1 MSDLQD
7 NTYVIDSESGA
18 EMARLTDQDHLM
30 TGAMGMLLPHPLA
43 LSTASSVLDVACG
56 PGGWATDVAFQYPEI
71 DVTGIDISQTM
82 IQYANAQAKVR
93 RLENLNFLVMD
104 ILQPL
109 AFPDNSFDVV
119 NARFMISF
127 MHKEMWPRVIDEF
140 MRVLRPGGVITLTEV
155 DDWGISTS
163 AALERMKRLFYRAF
177 YVDERCFEPDGRH
190 FGITPMLGRFLQD
203 AGCQN
208 ISEQAYVLNSSQG
221 TKAYESNY
229 KNFQYLLKLV
239 QPFAIKMKVATQE
252 ELDTL
257 YEQALVEM
265 LAHEFRA
272 LWYFFSVWGEKPNLS
287 SV

>member
-1 MSDLQD
+1 MSDIQE

-18 EMARLTDQDHLM
+18 EMARLTDQDRLM
-30 TGAMGMLLPHPLA
+30 TGAMRTLLPHPLA
-43 LSTASSVLDVACG
+43 LSTASRVLDVACG
-56 PGGWATDVAFQYPEI
+56 PGGWATDVAFQHPEI

-109 AFPDNSFDVV
+109 TFPDNSFDVV

-127 MHKEMWPRVIDEF
+127 MHKEAWPRVIGEF
-140 MRVLRPGGVITLTEV
+140 MRVLRPGGILTLTEV

-177 YVDERCFEPDGRH
+177 YVDGRCFEPDGRH
-190 FGITPMLGRFLQD
+190 FGITPMLGQFLHD

-208 ISEQAYVLNSSQG
+208 ISEQAFVLNSSRG
-221 TKAYESNY
+221 MKAYESNY

-252 ELDTL
+252 ELDAL
-257 YEQALVEM
+257 YEQALMEM
-265 LAHEFRA
+265 LSHDFHA
-272 LWYFFSVWGEKPNLS
+272 LWYFFSAWGEKPTS
-287 SV
+287 